1 MDFIAKSDFSVLKNI
16 FCQEFHEVHN
26 MAKIPHGPLKQNNL
40 SSGKGRFVMR
50 SIFKSWFLGKFEFK
64 VR

>member
-1 MDFIAKSDFSVLKNI
+1 
-16 FCQEFHEVHN
+16 